1 MEDKEPILKI
11 YEAEN
16 GYLISSG
23 DDTYVSVTSKD
34 MNKTIT
40 DLLGKR
46 ERQKILEVD
55 KARHILYDVLKDD
68 D

>member
-1 MEDKEPILKI
+1 MDDKEPILKI

-16 GYLISSG
+16 GYLISCG

-40 DLLGKR
+40 DLLERR
-46 ERQKILEVD
+46 ERQKRLEIG
-55 KARHILYDVLKDD
+55 KARHILYDALKDD

>member
-1 MEDKEPILKI
+1 MDKEPILQI

-55 KARHILYDVLKDD
+55 KAKHILYDVLKDD

>member
-1 MEDKEPILKI
+1 MDKKPILEI

-40 DLLGKR
+40 DLLGKN
-46 ERQKILEVD
+46 ERQKLLEID
-55 KARHILYDVLKDD
+55 KAKHILYDVLKDD

>member
-23 DDTYVSVTSKD
+23 DNTYVSVTSKD
-34 MNKTIT
+34 MHKTIT

-46 ERQKILEVD
+46 ERQKILELD
-55 KARHILYDVLKDD
+55 KAKHILYDVLKDD

>member
-46 ERQKILEVD
+46 ERQKILELD
-55 KARHILYDVLKDD
+55 KDKHILYDILKDD